1 MGNKLILGDVDNISK
16 IQLIKIKLALMIDNL
31 AALYPQCKIQCA
43 FDTELF
49 IEADKS
55 QLEQVL
61 INLFKN
67 SLEAMSDVDEKVI
80 EVSSKEEGNW
90 QHIFIRGFGSGI
102 ANLDNV
108 FVPFYTTKPQG
119 SGIGLA
125 LCRQILFNHNG
136 SIKLANYSRYHQNT
150 EQVCHQESQGVE
162 VVLSLPY
169 MGR

>member
-1 MGNKLILGDVDNISK
+1 
-16 IQLIKIKLALMIDNL
+16 MIENL
-31 AALYPQCKIQCA
+31 ATLYPGCNIHCA
-43 FDTELF
+43 FHNELLV
-49 IEADKS
+49 EADKS

-90 QHIFIRGFGSGI
+90 QHISIRAFGSGI

-136 SIKLANYSRYHQNT
+136 SIKIDNHS
-150 EQVCHQESQGVE
+150 S
-162 VVLSLPY
+162 
-169 MGR
+169 